1 MLFEGDK
8 FMDNK
13 AYGIGKILLEDTPIE
28 QLTRLY
34 YSGMM
39 PMPITKDGNYDF
51 KTLEKIKNKIFC
63 GYYKQKENKNGIE
76 KEELFNDE
84 LCGHE

>member
-1 MLFEGDK
+1 MLFEDGK

-13 AYGIGKILLEDTPIE
+13 AYGIGKILLEDTPRE

-34 YSGMM
+34 NSGTM
-39 PMPITKDGNYDF
+39 PMPMTEDGNYDF

-63 GYYKQKENKNGIE
+63 GYYK
-76 KEELFNDE
+76 
-84 LCGHE
+84 

>member
-1 MLFEGDK
+1 MLLLNNACLRFMLFEDGE

-13 AYGIGKILLEDTPIE
+13 AYGIGKILLEDTPRE

-39 PMPITKDGNYDF
+39 PMPMTKDGNYDF

-63 GYYKQKENKNGIE
+63 GYYK
-76 KEELFNDE
+76 
-84 LCGHE
+84 